1 MADECRKMR
10 EGDAKETSYK
20 YMIVGTPR
28 KDAEHGRAGNTM
40 RQQDMKR
47 NM

>member
-28 KDAEHGRAGNTM
+28 KDAEHGKAGISM
-40 RQQDMKR
+40 RQQDTNRHM
-47 NM
+47 